1 MRIKTITKL
10 LSAVLSASILAAS
23 VPTALLAEP
32 AVPVKQQRKE
42 IR

>member
-32 AVPVKQQRKE
+32 AVPAE
-42 IR
+42 A